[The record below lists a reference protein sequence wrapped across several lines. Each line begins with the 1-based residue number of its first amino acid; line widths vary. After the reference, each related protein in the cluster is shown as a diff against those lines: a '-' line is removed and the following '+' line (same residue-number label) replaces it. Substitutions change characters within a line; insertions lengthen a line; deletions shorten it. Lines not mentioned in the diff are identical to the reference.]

1 MISAGQA
8 DKIAAPKFA
17 IDGASEN
24 PPARLLILPW
34 GESSYDGG
42 TAKLVVDGRSL
53 VLIPEAQRNSN
64 FDKLALDFNHNSI
77 PGSESYTGE
86 PVKVAAYG
94 VLEIVPNDGIYLA
107 KLEWTADGEKAWRGG
122 YYRDISPAVLS
133 DRHGVVYFVH
143 SAALC
148 RNGRI
153 PGLEVFSADFLKP
166 KTKATMDKY
175 KQMVC
180 RLLGVAEDTDDA
192 TIESAFERAVSEV
205 GKKTDGVKNAET
217 EKQLETFS
225 ARLDGIS
232 AAVDALSK
240 RADEAARAL
249 IRKIPNAA
257 GDAMGNGENLVLVVS
272 AKNESLAKRI
282 LEAENNEKG
291 ASNVNR
297 GAAKVLVWSA
307 IDLKNEDAWF
317 LVELGAVA
325 KPFVVQRETQ
335 TQLIACDDLED
346 ATVMKTHRFTYQ
358 AYKRAGYGYAL
369 PQYAVGSDGS
379 ADAL

>member
-1 MISAGQA
+1 M
-8 DKIAAPKFA
+8 
-17 IDGASEN
+17 
-24 PPARLLILPW
+24 
-34 GESSYDGG
+34 
-42 TAKLVVDGRSL
+42 
-53 VLIPEAQRNSN
+53 VLN
-64 FDKLALDFNHNSI
+64 
-77 PGSESYTGE
+77 
-86 PVKVAAYG
+86 
-94 VLEIVPNDGIYLA
+94 
-107 KLEWTADGEKAWRGG
+107 
-122 YYRDISPAVLS
+122 
-133 DRHGVVYFVH
+133 
-143 SAALC
+143 
-148 RNGRI
+148 
-153 PGLEVFSADFLKP
+153 
-166 KTKATMDKY
+166 
-175 KQMVC
+175 KQ
-180 RLLGVAEDTDDA
+180 
-192 TIESAFERAVSEV
+192 
-205 GKKTDGVKNAET
+205 N
-217 EKQLETFS
+217 
-225 ARLDGIS
+225 IS
-232 AAVDALSK
+232 AATQGFRAIFIKELAGGVQPVGLQLAMEVPSSNAVETWGWFEKVSGMKELTGEAKVEDLAAASYTIPNKEWEDTVAIPQADFERDKYGQYGKLIQLMAQGSKAHDSKQIASLLMGGFTNKCYDGKEFFSTAHVYTSNPKVKYSNKLTHKLSS
-240 RADEAARAL
+240 ASFEAARAL

-272 AKNESLAKRI
+272 AKNEGLAKRI

>member
-53 VLIPEAQRNSN
+53 ALIPEAQRNSN

-94 VLEIVPNDGIYLA
+94 LLEIVPNDGIYLA
-107 KLEWTADGEKAWRGG
+107 NLEWTADGEKAWRGG

-205 GKKTDGVKNAET
+205 GKKTDGGKNAET

-240 RADEAARAL
+240 RADEAARDAL
-249 IRKIPNAA
+249 LSSALAEGKIVP
-257 GDAMGNGENLVLVVS
+257 ES
-272 AKNESLAKRI
+272 AKTLGLDALKTFCASLPCVVPLGRRTPEGIKEFSAKTPQNSAA
-282 LEAENNEKG
+282 AEVRNRLGLTEEEFEKG
-291 ASNVNR
+291 A
-297 GAAKVLVWSA
+297 
-307 IDLKNEDAWF
+307 
-317 LVELGAVA
+317 
-325 KPFVVQRETQ
+325 
-335 TQLIACDDLED
+335 
-346 ATVMKTHRFTYQ
+346 
-358 AYKRAGYGYAL
+358 
-369 PQYAVGSDGS
+369 
-379 ADAL
+379 